1 MTFSDHGAITAAA
14 ASCLLCT
21 GRSLAAARQEI
32 TMAPPPF
39 NTLDRLRE
47 ALLCA
52 LAIAWTGGFVLGAG
66 AALQRLQY

>member
-1 MTFSDHGAITAAA
+1 
-14 ASCLLCT
+14 
-21 GRSLAAARQEI
+21 
-32 TMAPPPF
+32 MAPPPF

-47 ALLCA
+47 ALLYA